1 MDSVVDEYQYI
12 SDARITFLGK
22 IEAIILAVS
31 CFVFFFELF
40 FIVPRLVLALR
51 KASSDLGAIK
61 AESET
66 ETKQWLVSVK
76 KYTKM
81 KKGMLRS

>member
-1 MDSVVDEYQYI
+1 MDSVVDENQYI

-31 CFVFFFELF
+31 CFVFFFVLF
-40 FIVPRLVLALR
+40 FIVPSLVLALR
-51 KASSDLGAIK
+51 KSSSELDAIK
-61 AESET
+61 AESES
-66 ETKQWLVSVK
+66 EIKQWRVSVK
-76 KYTKM
+76 EYTKI